1 MHILCGAKVQKI
13 SEVHKFLRNY
23 LLNTPKYTSIICI
36 YTFFFVPLQAF
47 YMQNTSDNNYIVKIL
62 FMMIKE
68 KIQDLL
74 SQVADLQATNAEQL
88 EALRI
93 KYLSKKGLVTELF
106 NEFREVPKEEKREIG
121 QALNALR
128 QAYEAR
134 INELREAVE
143 ANGVKAAAD
152 EQDLTRTPDPITLG
166 TRHPLSLVREQIID
180 IFSRV
185 GFTVAEGPEVEDDN
199 HVYSLLNFAPEH
211 PARDMQDTFF
221 IEKEPGVQK
230 PSDILLRSHTSSV
243 QTRTMLSQE
252 PPIRVLC
259 PGRVYRNEAISA
271 RAHCFFHQVEGLYI
285 DKNVSFADLKEVLLY
300 FAKEMF
306 GPETQIRLRPSYF
319 PFTEPSAEMDIS
331 CDLCG
336 GKGCSFCKGTGWV
349 EILGCGMVDPNV
361 LESCGIDSKVY
372 TGYAF
377 GLGVERITNLK
388 YRVKDLRLFSEN
400 DVRFLQQFEGC

>member
-1 MHILCGAKVQKI
+1 M
-13 SEVHKFLRNY
+13 
-23 LLNTPKYTSIICI
+23 T
-36 YTFFFVPLQAF
+36 
-47 YMQNTSDNNYIVKIL
+47 
-62 FMMIKE
+62 IKD

-74 SQVADLQATNAEQL
+74 SQVADLQAGNAEQL

-143 ANGVKAAAD
+143 ANGAKAAA
-152 EQDLTRTPDPITLG
+152 EELDLTRTPDPIALG

-221 IEKEPGVQK
+221 IEKEIGVQK

-285 DKNVSFADLKEVLLY
+285 DKNVSFADLREVLLY

-361 LESCGIDSKVY
+361 LKSCGIDSKVY